1 MHDQLNT
8 RFAIPGSLQFVPHSS
23 GLVLAKIETEHCS
36 ASMFLLG
43 AHVASFHPHHLD
55 QPLLFMSQHATY
67 QEGKPIRG
75 GVPICFPWFGG
86 KASDPQAPSHGTV
99 RTRSWDVVS
108 TGVNGDGAVE
118 VQMRLMET
126 DFHVV
131 MTASFGRELDMELA
145 VSNPRPEAFACEQ
158 ALHTYFSIGDVHQV
172 EITGLE
178 RSGFRDQLTGQIH
191 PPTQESIR
199 FADETD
205 RVYQGPVSTI
215 RLRDPVFE
223 RTTQIQPRNSH
234 STVVWNPWIA
244 KSKRLSDFGD
254 DEYLNMCCIETANV
268 GTHGWIIQ
276 PGTERRIGVRISSQP
291 F

>member
-8 RFAIPGSLQFVPHSS
+8 RFAIPGKLHFVPHTS
-23 GLVLAKIETEHCS
+23 GLMLAKIETELCS

-43 AHVASFHPHHLD
+43 AHVASFQPRSQD
-55 QPLLFMSQHATY
+55 QPLLFLSRHAIY
-67 QEGKPIRG
+67 EVGKPIRG

-86 KASDPQAPSHGTV
+86 KVGDPQAPSHGTV
-99 RTRSWDVVS
+99 RTRTWDVVS

-118 VQMRLMET
+118 VQMQLLDPE
-126 DFHVV
+126 FHVV

-145 VSNPRPEAFACEQ
+145 VSNPQSEPLACEQ

-178 RSGFRDQLTGQIH
+178 RTEFRDQLTGQVR
-191 PPTQESIR
+191 PPTDERIR
-199 FADETD
+199 FTEETD

-215 RLRDPVFE
+215 QLLDPTFHRIIQV
-223 RTTQIQPRNSH
+223 QPRNSH
-234 STVVWNPWIA
+234 STVVWNPWVA

-268 GTHGWIIQ
+268 GTHRWTVQ
-276 PGTERRIGVRISSQP
+276 PRTEHRIGVHISTQSL
-291 F
+291 